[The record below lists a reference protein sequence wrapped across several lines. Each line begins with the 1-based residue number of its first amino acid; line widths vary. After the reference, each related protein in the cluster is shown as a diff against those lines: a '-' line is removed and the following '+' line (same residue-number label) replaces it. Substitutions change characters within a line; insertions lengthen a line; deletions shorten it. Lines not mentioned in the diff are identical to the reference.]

1 MRKPA
6 LAFRTARK
14 WRTCAVGIMKAGF
27 ALQIAA
33 QLPIIATLIRAHA
46 NLGLS
51 CPVIHCSF
59 SGS

>member
-1 MRKPA
+1 
-6 LAFRTARK
+6 
-14 WRTCAVGIMKAGF
+14 MKAGF